1 MPARHEQIGERAV
14 HEQAMSV
21 LRQSAIAHLDKVK
34 HSLNDPDRMLDPGSH
49 FRFGAVF
56 RPLDLIDNTAVAIAA
71 IGEIAGF
78 GRDHCPLSAVG
89 LITPYPGL
97 RLQATPLRGRGSIA
111 WPRWNHGSNVIPSHG
126 LMAGDRDVLL
136 FSVAISLKRIRQRP
150 NLELYSMAMVS
161 NTKERGQIRRRRR
174 VQPRRGVRRY
184 RLYDEPTPLHLITAR
199 RHLLAA

>member
-21 LRQSAIAHLDKVK
+21 LRQSAIAHLDKAK

-78 GRDHCPLSAVG
+78 GRSCLS
-89 LITPYPGL
+89 LIF
-97 RLQATPLRGRGSIA
+97 
-111 WPRWNHGSNVIPSHG
+111 
-126 LMAGDRDVLL
+126 LMFRAASAITDV
-136 FSVAISLKRIRQRP
+136 V
-150 NLELYSMAMVS
+150 
-161 NTKERGQIRRRRR
+161 R
-174 VQPRRGVRRY
+174 VK
-184 RLYDEPTPLHLITAR
+184 TSLHLLR
-199 RHLLAA
+199 D

>member
-21 LRQSAIAHLDKVK
+21 LRQSAIAHLDKAK

-56 RPLDLIDNTAVAIAA
+56 RRLHLIDNTAVAIAP

-78 GRDHCPLSAVG
+78 GRMLSDHRPLSAVG

-97 RLQATPLRGRGSIA
+97 ITVQQIGHRA
-111 WPRWNHGSNVIPSHG
+111 
-126 LMAGDRDVLL
+126 
-136 FSVAISLKRIRQRP
+136 
-150 NLELYSMAMVS
+150 VS
-161 NTKERGQIRRRRR
+161 NISWRGPDCVDQLRAT
-174 VQPRRGVRRY
+174 VYPQM
-184 RLYDEPTPLHLITAR
+184 RLHPEIPLIA
-199 RHLLAA
+199 LL